1 MCLIVY
7 LHLNKLKN
15 MKNLKLFLIAALG
28 LLPTLIVN
36 AQTNVLSSGMSIQG
50 IARDDKNEA
59 LANIDQLDLV
69 FTVYYLVGASTSPTV
84 ILSRT
89 ATVKTDNFG
98 VFSYVL
104 VIDKDHYNLIS
115 TQSAYLRVS
124 QGNVVFSDEKLQT
137 VPYAI
142 YAQNGVPT
150 GTIAAYV
157 GTSAPAGW
165 MICDGGVIPN
175 DPYYANLKAVL
186 GNASNTPD
194 LRAMFLRGAGSG
206 NGKTGPAVRG
216 AQLDE
221 IKSHLHAVAIT
232 TNGNGEHSH
241 TITRRSNPDNGAY
254 DTRDERKTE
263 GSAITSDRAILGSFS
278 TSGVGNHTHNVN
290 GNTANTGGTE
300 TRPIN
305 WGVNWIIKI

>member
-1 MCLIVY
+1 MKRFQIV
-7 LHLNKLKN
+7 
-15 MKNLKLFLIAALG
+15 LIAILG
-28 LLPTLIVN
+28 LLSTLNVN

-69 FTVYYLVGASTSPTV
+69 FTVYYLAGSSTSPTT
-84 ILSRT
+84 ILNRT

-104 VIDKDHYNLIS
+104 VIDKDQYNLIS
-115 TQSAYLRVS
+115 TQSAYLKVS
-124 QGNVVFSDEKLQT
+124 QGSVVFSDEKLQT

-150 GTIAAYV
+150 GTISAYV
-157 GTSAPAGW
+157 GTVAPNGW
-165 MICDGGVIPN
+165 MFCDGGAIPA
-175 DPYYANLKAVL
+175 DPYYSNLKAVL
-186 GNASNTPD
+186 GNANNTPD

-206 NGKTGPAVRG
+206 NGQTGPAVRG

-221 IKSHLHAVAIT
+221 IRSHLHTVAIT

-241 TITRRSNPDNGAY
+241 TITRRSNSDGGAY
-254 DTRDERKTE
+254 DPRDDRRNE

-290 GNTANTGGTE
+290 GSTANTGGTE